1 MPNYDRLSI
10 VVSLVLLG
18 LALTLVI
25 GLPTRYIDADLLG
38 SPVRIELGKRLVMS
52 LLLGSLTAVG
62 VEYIMR
68 AHPKFGTGGLG
79 GYSFLFWILPTLATL
94 AATWFTPTLYDNQGG
109 LLLWLAGLGVAA
121 LLLAGLI
128 LAEYRTIDPEDP
140 ANTMSRLL
148 LNLFT
153 YLSALVLFTA
163 VYEAKLRSLL
173 SASLVALFAGILAL
187 ALLRA
192 ERSATYR
199 TWSLAAVCGLVLGQ
213 ATWAL
218 NYWGIKGLAGG
229 GLLLLAFYF
238 FGGLSQQRILNRF
251 SRLVLLEFAVVGGI
265 GLAVL
270 ANTGAL
276 SW

>member
-25 GLPTRYIDADLLG
+25 ALPTRYIDADLLG
-38 SPVRIELGKRLVMS
+38 SPVRIELGTRLVMS
-52 LLLGSLTAVG
+52 LLLGALTAVG

-94 AATWFTPTLYDNQGG
+94 AATWFTPVQYQQSG
-109 LLLWLAGLGVAA
+109 LLVWLVALGVSA
-121 LLLAGLI
+121 LVVAGLI

-140 ANTMSRLL
+140 AYTISRLS

-153 YLSALVLFTA
+153 YLSALFLFTA
-163 VYEAKLRSLL
+163 IYEAKLRSLL
-173 SASLVALFAGILAL
+173 SATLVALFAGVLAL

-199 TWSLAAVCGLVLGQ
+199 TWSLAAVCGLVLGE

-218 NYWGIKGLAGG
+218 NYWGVKGLAGG

-238 FGGLSQQRILNRF
+238 FGGLAQQRVLNRF
-251 SRLVLLEFAVVGGI
+251 NRLVLLEFAVVGGI

>member
-18 LALTLVI
+18 LALSIVI
-25 GLPTRYIDADLLG
+25 NLPTRYIDADVLG
-38 SPVRIELGKRLVMS
+38 SPVRIELGTRLVMS
-52 LLLGSLTAVG
+52 LLLGALTAVG

-68 AHPKFGTGGLG
+68 AHPQFKQGGLG

-94 AATWFTPTLYDNQGG
+94 AATWFTPSLFQDG
-109 LLLWLAGLGVAA
+109 LLVWFVGLGVAA
-121 LLLAGLI
+121 LVLAGII
-128 LAEYRTIDPEDP
+128 LAEYLTIDPNNP
-140 ANTMSRLL
+140 AHTISRLL
-148 LNLFT
+148 LNLVT

-187 ALLRA
+187 ALLRGD
-192 ERSATYR
+192 RSTTYR
-199 TWSLAAVCGLVLGQ
+199 TWSLAAICGLVLGE
-213 ATWAL
+213 ATWVL
-218 NYWGIKGLAGG
+218 NYWGVTGLAGG
-229 GLLLLAFYF
+229 GLLLLIFYV

-251 SRLVLLEFAVVGGI
+251 NRAVLLEFAVVGGI
-265 GLAVL
+265 GLVVL

>member
-25 GLPTRYIDADLLG
+25 ALPTRYIDADLLG
-38 SPVRIELGKRLVMS
+38 SPVRIELGARLVMS

-94 AATWFTPTLYDNQGG
+94 AATWFTPALYDSG
-109 LLLWLAGLGVAA
+109 LLVWLAGLGVSA

-128 LAEYRTIDPEDP
+128 LAEYRTIDTEDT
-140 ANTMSRLL
+140 AHTISRLL

-153 YLSALVLFTA
+153 YLSALFLFTA
-163 VYEAKLRSLL
+163 IYEAKLRSLL
-173 SASLVALFAGILAL
+173 SATLVALFAGILAL

-199 TWSLAAVCGLVLGQ
+199 TWSLAAVCGLVLGE

-218 NYWGIKGLAGG
+218 NYWGVTGLAGG

-238 FGGLSQQRILNRF
+238 FGGLSQQRVLNRF
-251 SRLVLLEFAVVGGI
+251 NRLVLLEFAIVGGV

>member
-18 LALTLVI
+18 LALTLFI
-25 GLPTRYIDADLLG
+25 ALPTRYIDADLLG
-38 SPVRIELGKRLVMS
+38 SPVRIELGTRLVMS

-94 AATWFTPTLYDNQGG
+94 AATWFTPALFQNG
-109 LLLWLAGLGVAA
+109 LLLWLAALGVVA
-121 LLLAGLI
+121 LILAGLI
-128 LAEYRTIDPEDP
+128 LAEYRTIDPEDS
-140 ANTMSRLL
+140 AYTVSRLL

-153 YLSALVLFTA
+153 YLSAFFLFTTI
-163 VYEAKLRSLL
+163 YEAKLRSLL
-173 SASLVALFAGILAL
+173 SATLVAVFAGILAL

-199 TWSLAAVCGLVLGQ
+199 TWSLAAVCGLVLGE

-218 NYWGIKGLAGG
+218 NYWGVTGLAGG

-238 FGGLSQQRILNRF
+238 FSGLSQQRVLNRF
-251 SRLVLLEFAVVGGI
+251 SRLVLLEFAIVGGI
-265 GLAVL
+265 GLTVL